1 MLVSDPLAARKRE
14 DLAKLR
20 SLQAKVPRLLEILRV
35 TGDPPQSIELRLRIP
50 TAKNASFPRERQ
62 ETTEA
67 KIDLPANYPLGAP
80 TVHITTPVWN
90 PNVYSSG
97 KWCYGSWTVTENLEL
112 FVIRMMKL
120 IALDPAI
127 VNIHSPANSAA
138 STWYVGLGDRY
149 PELVPTVM
157 VTELIHQ
164 AEKPKI
170 TWRNIG

>member
-1 MLVSDPLAARKRE
+1 
-14 DLAKLR
+14 
-20 SLQAKVPRLLEILRV
+20 
-35 TGDPPQSIELRLRIP
+35 
-50 TAKNASFPRERQ
+50 
-62 ETTEA
+62 
-67 KIDLPANYPLGAP
+67 
-80 TVHITTPVWN
+80 
-90 PNVYSSG
+90 
-97 KWCYGSWTVTENLEL
+97 
-112 FVIRMMKL
+112 MMKL